1 VSTIW
6 SLNFQNNC
14 QFFDGHLKDVLF
26 K

>member
-6 SLNFQNNC
+6 SLNFPNNF
-14 QFFDGHLKDVLF
+14 QFFEGHLKDVLF

>member
-14 QFFDGHLKDVLF
+14 QFFEGHLKDVLF